1 MNVTCTCIN
10 TVRNAV
16 TFVEPMLNWHESF
29 VAAQEILTKRGFTCE
44 LIEGNSCLVAEI
56 GDTRME
62 FRKSFVS
69 AEGTEDSEFDDLE
82 IDPAYQVPDHLK
94 TDVDHY
100 ESR

>member
-10 TVRNAV
+10 TVRNTV
-16 TFVEPMLNWHESF
+16 IFVEPFLNWYESF
-29 VAAQEILTKRGFTCE
+29 VAAKKILEKRGFTCE
-44 LIEGNSCLVAEI
+44 LIEGNSCLVAEC

-62 FRKSFVS
+62 FRELTGSH
-69 AEGTEDSEFDDLE
+69 EDSEFDDLE

-100 ESR
+100 ESH